1 MERVEIES
9 GYRLTAGFGK
19 VMVGL
24 VNGEEVARIPVSDGN
39 SSVDVIGET
48 KIQWVEDY
56 EKVTEIW
63 TPTENTII

>member
-1 MERVEIES
+1 MERVNIEG

-56 EKVTEIW
+56 ERITEMVLPDFSI
-63 TPTENTII
+63 

>member
-1 MERVEIES
+1 MERVDIPG
-9 GYRLTAGFGK
+9 GYKLTAGLGK

-24 VNGEEVARIPVSDGN
+24 VDGQEVARIPVESGS

-48 KIQWVEDY
+48 KITWVEDY